1 MSKETMTQKLG
12 WLMDKFSNDGWGY
25 TAHATVLETDEETG
39 EVYEECGQQVSEAIA
54 DLFHANGY
62 TDENFSVAQ
71 QTWDTSPATDEGF
84 VSVAWCENGKLFHE
98 VYELYN

>member
-1 MSKETMTQKLG
+1 MLDKLNE
-12 WLMDKFSNDGWGY
+12 LMANFANDRWGY
-25 TAHATVLETDEETG
+25 TSHAIVREVDEETG
-39 EVYEECGQQVSEAIA
+39 EVYEECGQEVSEVIA

-71 QTWDTSPATDEGF
+71 NTWDTSPATDEGF